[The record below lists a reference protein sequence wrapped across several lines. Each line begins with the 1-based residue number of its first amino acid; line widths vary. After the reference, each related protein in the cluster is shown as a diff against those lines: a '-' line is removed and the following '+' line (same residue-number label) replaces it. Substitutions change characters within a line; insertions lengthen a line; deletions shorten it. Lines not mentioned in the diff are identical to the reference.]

1 MDDPVLVRTLDL
13 KLHFRTGSQFSL
25 SRNRVKAVDG
35 VSFDIRRGETF
46 GLVGESGCGKSTLGR
61 TLLGLYRPTGGS
73 VLFDGESVS
82 AASGR
87 ALKQLRRRMQLIFQD
102 PSASLNPRRTVEEI
116 LSEPFIIHGVGARSD
131 RAARI
136 RELMDQVGLSPYHLS
151 RYPHEMSGG
160 QKQRLGI
167 ARALALKPELIV
179 CDEAVSALDVSI
191 QAQVINLL
199 QDLQGEYGLTY
210 LFISHNLGVVHHIS
224 DRVGVM
230 YLGRIVEIGTHE
242 QIYREAFH
250 PYARALI
257 AALPQADPR
266 RRGER
271 RLLLAGDVPS
281 PMHPPAGC
289 RFHTRCPWKLEL
301 CGSVEPELREIGPG
315 HCVACHLPEHEA
327 KGGASG
333 NSSGIPPIARGAAPA
348 TQPNREEEP

>member
-1 MDDPVLVRTLDL
+1 MDAPVLVRTLDL
-13 KLHFRTGSQFSL
+13 KLHFRTGGQFSL

-61 TLLGLYRPTGGS
+61 TILGLYRPTSGS
-73 VLFDGESVS
+73 VLFDGEPL
-82 AASGR
+82 AAAKGR

-102 PSASLNPRRTVEEI
+102 PSASLNPRRTVQEI

-151 RYPHEMSGG
+151 RYPHELSGG

-210 LFISHNLGVVHHIS
+210 LFISHNLSVVHHIS

-230 YLGRIVEIGTHE
+230 YLGRIVEFGSHE

-250 PYARALI
+250 PYTQALI
-257 AALPQADPR
+257 AARPQADPG

-271 RLLLAGDVPS
+271 RLLLEGDVPS
-281 PMHPPAGC
+281 PMNPPAGC

-301 CGSVEPELREIGPG
+301 CASVEPELREIGPG
-315 HCVACHLPEHEA
+315 HCVACHLPEREA
-327 KGGASG
+327 KGGTSG
-333 NSSGIPPIARGAAPA
+333 PSQGIPPIARGAAPA
-348 TQPNREEEP
+348 IQPNREEEP